1 MQVSLV
7 SALLFSIED
16 TGDKLVKIVA
26 DLLRSVVWRNL
37 IDSQHLKQ
45 RKDLPAATTVTSQV
59 KVQLRQQAGKS
70 QTRTQM
76 KPIKERRHTND
87 TNLIF

>member
-45 RKDLPAATTVTSQV
+45 RKDLQAATTVTSQV
-59 KVQLRQQAGKS
+59 KLCQIPVETTGLKESDPNANETNQRAQAY
-70 QTRTQM
+70 
-76 KPIKERRHTND
+76 E
-87 TNLIF
+87 